1 MATSFKLPISQGFG
15 ETNRIDRWWM
25 EPLWMGVALTV
36 ALVYTFLRLIFFDG
50 AIHYD
55 DHRVTSPIFSPDI
68 IHLWS
73 LEVPAWANS
82 AMLILWIPFGFRGT
96 CYYMR
101 RVYYR
106 TFFASPVACVV
117 AEPKI
122 SKSLGYRGERGLF
135 IFNNL
140 HRIMLYLAIIILFMK
155 YIDVFH
161 TLRFHDVDGTNSYG
175 LSVGTFV
182 LAAESFLLTM
192 YVTSCHAFRHLVG
205 GGNKRWSLGFEKI
218 QGNIFRFVSKANVHH
233 GFWFWTSLGMVFLGD
248 LFVWAVAEGILS
260 DPSYKI

>member
-25 EPLWMGVALTV
+25 EPMWMGAALTA

-50 AIHYD
+50 AIHY

-106 TFFASPVACVV
+106 TFFC
-117 AEPKI
+117 
-122 SKSLGYRGERGLF
+122 
-135 IFNNL
+135 
-140 HRIMLYLAIIILFMK
+140 
-155 YIDVFH
+155 
-161 TLRFHDVDGTNSYG
+161 
-175 LSVGTFV
+175 
-182 LAAESFLLTM
+182 
-192 YVTSCHAFRHLVG
+192 
-205 GGNKRWSLGFEKI
+205 
-218 QGNIFRFVSKANVHH
+218 
-233 GFWFWTSLGMVFLGD
+233 
-248 LFVWAVAEGILS
+248 
-260 DPSYKI
+260 